1 MNSPVKL
8 AMSND
13 FLLSYSKLSRERQ
26 KKVQEMIEK
35 FKRDPGLPGLNLEKI
50 QNAANPNFHSVRVDQ
65 AYRAIVLKPDAG
77 NLMMLMWVDHHDDA
91 YTWAVRHQAAIHP
104 ETGAIQLFTVSEE
117 EASALPE
124 DTPDVKAEGILS
136 KIKDRELL
144 RLGVPQSKLSKVRG
158 ICTDTDVDGIQT
170 ELPQE
175 AFEAVYLLAAGFS
188 VEEVHRE
195 MDIQAAQK
203 NVDTADYLAAM
214 EQPDTQRR
222 FAFVEDDEALK
233 KILAAPLEMWRI
245 FLHPSQRK
253 LVRMQANGP
262 VRVLGGAGTGKTVVA
277 MHRAK
282 WLVEHVL
289 QSESEK
295 VLFTT
300 YTKNLAADIQENL
313 RRLCDVHT
321 LRRIEVT
328 NLDAWV
334 HHFLKSNGYE
344 YRIVFGEEL
353 DVLWENALN
362 LAPEEPVLS
371 PEFYRSEWAQVIQP
385 QALETRAAY
394 LRAARTGRG
403 RALTRRQRAA
413 IWPVFEEYR
422 AQLNERRW
430 RELSDATRDA
440 RLLLE
445 KKGNILPY
453 RAVVLDEAQDMG
465 AEVFRLIRQMVSP
478 ETAAGGNDLFLVGDA
493 HQRIYG
499 HPVVLG
505 QCGIDIR
512 GRGKR
517 LRMNYRTT
525 EETRCWAMALL
536 QGLHFDDLDAGEDT
550 VRGERSLL
558 HGPRPE
564 LLGAETFEE
573 EVDLVLK
580 RIHAEVNAGVIPADI
595 CITARTNALVDAYRS
610 AFEARGMQTHTLKRS
625 AADRRDQPGL
635 RLATMHRVKGLEFDM
650 VFAMGVNEGVV
661 PLEYALREDNLTDRQ
676 ESERQE
682 RSLLYVSGTRARKQ
696 LTLSFHGTPSHFLG
710 RSLKTEPDFKR
721 PS

>member
-1 MNSPVKL
+1 MRCPVKL

-91 YTWAVRHQAAIHP
+91 YTWAARHQAAIHP
-104 ETGAIQLFTVSEE
+104 ETGAIQLYTVTE
-117 EASALPE
+117 EAASRQETLPE
-124 DTPDVKAEGILS
+124 ANTESLLAGV
-136 KIKDRELL
+136 KDRELL
-144 RLGVPQSKLSKVRG
+144 RLGVPESKLPLVRSLC
-158 ICTDTDVDGIQT
+158 IDADVDRVQPD
-170 ELPQE
+170 LPQE

-195 MDIQAAQK
+195 MDIQAARK
-203 NVDTADYLAAM
+203 TVDTSDYLAAM

-222 FAFVEDDEALK
+222 FTFVEDDQELK
-233 KILAAPLEMWRI
+233 KILAAPLEQWRI

-253 LVRMQANGP
+253 LVRMHANGP

-289 QSESEK
+289 QSDTEK
-295 VLFTT
+295 VLLTT

-313 RRLCDVHT
+313 RRLCEVNT

-334 HHFLKSNGYE
+334 HHFLKSNGYD

-353 DVLWENALN
+353 DALWENALN
-362 LAPEEPVLS
+362 LAPNDPALS
-371 PEFYRSEWAQVIQP
+371 PEFYRSEWVQVIQP
-385 QALETRAAY
+385 QAVESRAAY
-394 LRAARTGRG
+394 LVASRSGRG
-403 RALTRRQRAA
+403 RALTRRQRAD

-453 RAVVLDEAQDMG
+453 RAVVLDEAQDMS

-478 ETAAGGNDLFLVGDA
+478 ETAAGGNDLFIVGDA

-505 QCGIDIR
+505 QCGVDIR

-525 EETRCWAMALL
+525 EETRRWAFALL
-536 QGLHFDDLDAGEDT
+536 KGLRFDDLDAGEDT
-550 VRGERSLL
+550 ARGERSLL
-558 HGPRPE
+558 RGPAPE
-564 LLGAETFEE
+564 ILHANTFQE
-573 EVDLVLK
+573 EVDLVFQ
-580 RIHAEVNAGVIPADI
+580 RIQSRIEAGVSPADI
-595 CITARTNALVDAYRS
+595 CVTARTNTLVEAYRV
-610 AFEARGMQTHTLKRS
+610 AFESKGLPTQLLKRS
-625 AADRRDQPGL
+625 SADRRDQPGL
-635 RLATMHRVKGLEFDM
+635 RFATMHRVKGLEFDL
-650 VFAMGVNEGVV
+650 VYTMGVNAGVL
-661 PLEYALREDNLTDRQ
+661 PLQNALRDDNLVDRE

-682 RSLLYVSGTRARKQ
+682 RSLLYVSGTRARKH
-696 LTLSFHGTPSHFLG
+696 LTLSSHGSPSRFL
-710 RSLKTEPDFKR
+710 L
-721 PS
+721 